1 MGHLSFDRLDA
12 KARLR
17 QVEELEECLRR
28 NESVFVFPEGTF
40 TPEEGVRPFQLGAFH
55 AAIKTG
61 VPIIPVALAG
71 TRKFLRDGTILPRPS
86 SVTITLSAP
95 VFPQIAKSAG
105 DGTEANDWHSLVQLR
120 DKVREEIASHC
131 GEAIL

>member
-1 MGHLSFDRLDA
+1 
-12 KARLR
+12 
-17 QVEELEECLRR
+17 
-28 NESVFVFPEGTF
+28 
-40 TPEEGVRPFQLGAFH
+40 LGAFH

-86 SVTITLSAP
+86 TVTITLSAP

-120 DKVREEIASHC
+120 DKVREEIALHC